1 MGFFSSSESSFG
13 TSIKSLA
20 GPSPVKPNIGDP
32 IRVTLFIR
40 RFCEWAINPERK
52 PPKENAIRS
61 KGASWP
67 KTSSKE
73 QLTMSAKLFAV
84 YGFGGSDESPHPGR
98 STAKTLK
105 SFSNTG
111 IFLIQ

>member
-13 TSIKSLA
+13 TSIKSFA

-52 PPKENAIRS
+52 PPKDNSKNTSEETASNKKKDKTGENERVTLAQMKADR
-61 KGASWP
+61 
-67 KTSSKE
+67 E
-73 QLTMSAKLFAV
+73 KLFQQTHMPFENYNADSN
-84 YGFGGSDESPHPGR
+84 SD
-98 STAKTLK
+98 KK
-105 SFSNTG
+105 K
-111 IFLIQ
+111 